1 MIYWDD
7 GNFPKKLRHRVKKVA
22 LRNLKKL
29 NKRITEID
37 SMSAGVY
44 RNINWM
50 LINNNLKLFN
60 KDMQHKKK
68 GITELIIYL
77 QS

>member
-29 NKRITEID
+29 NKRITEIV
-37 SMSAGVY
+37 ACLLGF
-44 RNINWM
+44 IEI
-50 LINNNLKLFN
+50 LI
-60 KDMQHKKK
+60 
-68 GITELIIYL
+68 GC
-77 QS
+77 